1 MKKFPCAR
9 VDYPEMK
16 GKTAKEKR
24 LARQAKAFT
33 KDFLSQ
39 PPITLTHC
47 GRDKYFRLLCDVSNS
62 QGEDL
67 AQALIQCGLGYAYES
82 GKKSDVFK

>member
-1 MKKFPCAR
+1 
-9 VDYPEMK
+9 MK
-16 GKTAKEKR
+16 GKAAKEKR

-39 PPITLTHC
+39 LSITLTHC
-47 GRDKYFRLLCDVSNS
+47 GWDKYFRLLCDVSNS

-67 AQALIQCGLGYAYES
+67 AQVLIQRGLGYAYD
-82 GKKSDVFK
+82 GGTKSDMFK

>member
-1 MKKFPCAR
+1 
-9 VDYPEMK
+9 MK

-39 PPITLTHC
+39 PPIMLTHC
-47 GRDKYFRLLCDVSNS
+47 GRDKYFRLLCDVSNA

-67 AQALIQCGLGYAYES
+67 AQALIQHGLGYAYD
-82 GKKSDVFK
+82 GGTKSDVFK